1 MKYLYTIYF
10 LLYVSTLS
18 AQTID
23 SLYSVFRHTNGSERT
38 ATANQLFEEFY
49 NLGLTDSLY
58 QFSARNRHREIEA
71 LITYWMAEY
80 AFDTEDYKA
89 ATIWAEEALPLCRES
104 GDDILLSDC
113 LNLLSASL
121 QRRGDFG
128 RALPWQEA
136 CYWIDKRLG
145 DAERLSSSLNNQAAL
160 YLATEQPKTAEK
172 YILEAIAIERTLNR
186 PAILAIRLGMASD
199 ILLKSQRP
207 KEALPYAT
215 EALALDRAGGRQIK
229 TAIRQSQLAAVL
241 SALQRDDEA
250 QELLQEAVSVFE
262 RNGNIHSQAVCCNQ
276 LGNIALHKGRNA
288 EAADYFH
295 RSVRLCAQNGNRFI
309 ESKAQYGLWR
319 ALRTTDRSA
328 ALRHLEL
335 YTTLAD
341 TIFSEQTA
349 RQLSNFQAKYELAEK
364 EHRIAIQQNEIQHRK
379 NMLIV
384 LIIII
389 ILCII
394 ALTVIGRLLVLRQ
407 RHNAMLQQTLKLKER
422 LLALLPL
429 HSNSAIHNEIETIA
443 KEITVPQIHFTPRE
457 RTIIHLCCEGLQT
470 KEIADRLGISQRTV
484 DTHKTNIFRKTGI
497 NNTVELMRYA
507 MQVGLID
514 TNQSSKTPT
523 DT

>member
-1 MKYLYTIYF
+1 M
-10 LLYVSTLS
+10 
-18 AQTID
+18 
-23 SLYSVFRHTNGSERT
+23 
-38 ATANQLFEEFY
+38 
-49 NLGLTDSLY
+49 
-58 QFSARNRHREIEA
+58 
-71 LITYWMAEY
+71 
-80 AFDTEDYKA
+80 
-89 ATIWAEEALPLCRES
+89 
-104 GDDILLSDC
+104 
-113 LNLLSASL
+113 
-121 QRRGDFG
+121 
-128 RALPWQEA
+128 
-136 CYWIDKRLG
+136 
-145 DAERLSSSLNNQAAL
+145 
-160 YLATEQPKTAEK
+160 
-172 YILEAIAIERTLNR
+172 
-186 PAILAIRLGMASD
+186 
-199 ILLKSQRP
+199 
-207 KEALPYAT
+207 
-215 EALALDRAGGRQIK
+215 
-229 TAIRQSQLAAVL
+229 
-241 SALQRDDEA
+241 
-250 QELLQEAVSVFE
+250 SVFE